1 MSFYLKSCLHFV
13 SFGGWHI
20 YVLFLYKNVMHQ
32 LTVVFKRKRK
42 HCPCISNCLLI
53 WGMHHTVITWIQDK
67 NKLKVHSLQNLYY
80 NFSSVFF
87 FLLSTLNRDFC
98 TTKKMHLWKCDCVCA
113 DVDFCWLFL
122 TLLYFVSEINLQSP
136 KCRPCDL
143 PSGKGLQFFCLA
155 PKSKCPSLLPLGL
168 SHSMERLRVEEGR
181 VKQPGKVSWLVL
193 VIPGHPTSPGK
204 NKWRMTEQNWLLTP
218 SSCCLSGRHPCPW
231 LSDDYIILSLQQL
244 NSLTLLFS
252 FFFFYCFLCFFCF
265 RAVLQKASSRV
276 RACVVSSLTP
286 REYVPSPREG
296 GAQFYLSRCP
306 SFSTWIFW

>member
-1 MSFYLKSCLHFV
+1 MCHLGDDIFMYYSYTKTLCINLLWYLNEKGSIVRALVTVFSYEVCIILLLREFKIKIN
-13 SFGGWHI
+13 SKCILYRI
-20 YVLFLYKNVMHQ
+20 YIIISVL
-32 LTVVFKRKRK
+32 
-42 HCPCISNCLLI
+42 C
-53 WGMHHTVITWIQDK
+53 
-67 NKLKVHSLQNLYY
+67 
-80 NFSSVFF
+80 FF

-168 SHSMERLRVEEGR
+168 SRSMERLRVEEGR